1 MYICLLYIYS
11 IYLFICHYYV
21 VMLSICLVKI
31 TFQMIID
38 LAVQEPR
45 PYCCRD
51 HLCSGKG
58 GRKQTHDIHTV
69 PAVQECV
76 SVEINRVNVDL
87 VSHAKEMQSNRVVL
101 AKLNAR

>member
-1 MYICLLYIYS
+1 MYICLLYKYTIYWFV
-11 IYLFICHYYV
+11 II
-21 VMLSICLVKI
+21 MLACYQHAWSKI

-58 GRKQTHDIHTV
+58 GRKQTQHTHTV

-87 VSHAKEMQSNRVVL
+87 VSHAILCWPIPYTLSM
-101 AKLNAR
+101 

>member
-1 MYICLLYIYS
+1 
-11 IYLFICHYYV
+11 
-21 VMLSICLVKI
+21 MLSCYQHAWSKI

-58 GRKQTHDIHTV
+58 GRKQTQDIHTV

-76 SVEINRVNVDL
+76 SMEINRVNVDL